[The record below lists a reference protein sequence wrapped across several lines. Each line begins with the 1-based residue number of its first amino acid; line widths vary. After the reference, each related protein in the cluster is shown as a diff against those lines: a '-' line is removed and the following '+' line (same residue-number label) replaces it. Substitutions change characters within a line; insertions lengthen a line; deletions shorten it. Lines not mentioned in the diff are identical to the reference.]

1 MHKTLEIRVTGKVQG
16 VWYRQSTRDKALEF
30 GLTGWVRNEPDGSV
44 LILASGE
51 PADLERL
58 ADWCRTGPPR
68 ARVSGIT
75 IQETAEEKFSSFI
88 VVR

>member
-1 MHKTLEIRVTGKVQG
+1 MQKTLEIRVTGQVQG
-16 VWYRQSTRDKALEF
+16 VWYRQSTRDKALEL

-44 LILASGE
+44 LLVASGE
-51 PADLERL
+51 AADLERL
-58 ADWCRTGPPR
+58 AGWCRTGPPR

-75 IQETAEEKFSSFI
+75 IHELAAEKFSSFI